1 MIQTPKTAS
10 QNSHATG
17 AKNPPP
23 EPTHFHNPNKKS
35 TNSMRLKSTSLTL
48 AAAAVLAAL
57 PLANAQNV
65 TATTDPVGF
74 TSYTVRSK
82 SDQRL
87 GIPLVR
93 PTVFSGVASSVSG
106 TSVAASGLTVLS
118 GSHYLV
124 VTSGSAS
131 GSWESITSSATGQ
144 VTLAAG
150 ISGFTSNAT
159 FAIKPFWTLSTLL
172 SSSGGIPVSPDVYE
186 PQGFVFLYNPSSTGI
201 NLTPSSSYIY
211 HNGSERTAGWYDAND
226 PDSGLK
232 NGSIISPET
241 FIAVRNNS
249 TSNATVTFVGSVPT
263 SKFALD
269 IVKRSG
275 GSQDNLVYNKFP
287 VDVTLLNSE
296 LASSGSVS
304 ASPDVY
310 EPTDYVFFYSL
321 NNSGFNPSAS
331 SGYIYHDG
339 SERTAG
345 WYDVNDPDA
354 GLKNNVVIPA
364 GSSLIVRKKAG
375 SASTVSWNPTTP
387 Y

>member
-1 MIQTPKTAS
+1 
-10 QNSHATG
+10 
-17 AKNPPP
+17 
-23 EPTHFHNPNKKS
+23 
-35 TNSMRLKSTSLTL
+35 MRLKSTSLTL

-65 TATTDPVGF
+65 TATTDPVGY

-87 GIPLVR
+87 GIPLEKS
-93 PTVFSGVASSVSG
+93 TVFSGVASSVSG
-106 TSVAASGLTVLS
+106 ASVAASGLAALS

-124 VTSGSAS
+124 VTSESAS
-131 GSWESITSSATGQ
+131 GSWEAISSSATGQ
-144 VTLAAG
+144 VTLAAS
-150 ISGFTSNAT
+150 IPGFTSNTT

-172 SSSGGIPVSPDVYE
+172 TNGGGIPVSPDVYE
-186 PQGFVFLYNPSSTGI
+186 PQGFVFLYNPNSTGI

-211 HNGSERTAGWYDAND
+211 HDGSERTAGWYDAND
-226 PDSGLK
+226 PDSGLA
-232 NGSIISPET
+232 NGTIISPET

-249 TSNATVTFVGSVPT
+249 TSNATVTFLGSVPT
-263 SKFALD
+263 GKFALD

-287 VDVTLLNSE
+287 VDVTLINSE

-339 SERTAG
+339 SERSAG

-375 SASTVSWNPTTP
+375 TASTVSWNPATP

>member
-1 MIQTPKTAS
+1 
-10 QNSHATG
+10 
-17 AKNPPP
+17 
-23 EPTHFHNPNKKS
+23 
-35 TNSMRLKSTSLTL
+35 MRLKTTSLTL
-48 AAAAVLAAL
+48 AAAAAAALATL

-65 TATTDPVGF
+65 TTTTDPVGF

-87 GIPLVR
+87 GIPLQR
-93 PTVFSGVASSVSG
+93 ATVFSGVASSVSG
-106 TSVAASGLTVLS
+106 TSVAASGLTALS

-131 GSWESITSSATGQ
+131 GSWEAISSSATGQ
-144 VTLAAG
+144 VTLAAS
-150 ISGFTSNAT
+150 IPGFTSNTT
-159 FAIKPFWTLSTLL
+159 FAIKPFWTLSSLL
-172 SSSGGIPVSPDVYE
+172 TNGGGIPVTPDVYE
-186 PQGFVFLYNPSSTGI
+186 PQGFVFLYNPSATGI
-201 NLTPSSSYIY
+201 NLTPSSSYLY
-211 HNGSERTAGWYDAND
+211 HDGSERAAGWYDAND

-232 NGSIISPET
+232 NDMIISPEA
-241 FIAVRNNS
+241 FIAVRNSS
-249 TSNATVTFVGSVPT
+249 TSNATVTFMGSVPT
-263 SKFALD
+263 GKFSLD

-287 VDVTLLNSE
+287 TDVSLINSE

-375 SASTVSWNPTTP
+375 TASTVSWNPATP